1 MFDVFEFVQMTK
13 IIINYFCMS
22 NYEFYSFNQQTFTS
36 NQMEGGNVL
45 LVFV

>member
-13 IIINYFCMS
+13 IIINIFCML

-36 NQMEGGNVL
+36 NQMEGRNVL